1 MSGYFLSCQGEIF
14 DNQGILT
21 VSGCPKLP
29 VAANGPVGGPE
40 DDFEMVCYVYSN
52 ALSMWICI

>member
-1 MSGYFLSCQGEIF
+1 MF

-29 VAANGPVGGPE
+29 VAANGPVGSPE
-40 DDFEMVCYVYSN
+40 DDFEMVC
-52 ALSMWICI
+52 ICIVMS